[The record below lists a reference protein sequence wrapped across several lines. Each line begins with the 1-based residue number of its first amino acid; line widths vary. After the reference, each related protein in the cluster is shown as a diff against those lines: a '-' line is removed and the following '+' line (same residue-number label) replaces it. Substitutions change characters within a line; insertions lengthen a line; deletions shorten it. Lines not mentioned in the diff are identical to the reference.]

1 MYLRTTERRN
11 KDGSVVR
18 YLALAHNQRVGA
30 TTKANVLL
38 NLGREDRLDPD
49 GLRRLVRS
57 INRYLGEPDAGTDA
71 AESAGADTA
80 ADGLRLIA
88 SRPVGAAWLLHGLW
102 QALDVDTALRKVL
115 GGRRFTTDV
124 ERVLFALVANRA
136 IDPSSKLAAAE
147 WASHDVAIPGLD
159 GMDDDQAYRAM
170 DLLIEADTDAKV
182 QEAVF
187 FAVADLLNLEV
198 DLLFFDTTSTY
209 FERDIEDAPS
219 GDGEPGFRRYGHS
232 KDHRKDLPQIVIGL
246 AVTREGIPVRCWCWP
261 GNTNDE
267 AILPEVR
274 DGLRGWRLGRVVTV
288 VDRGFSSRENLAYLQ
303 RAGGHYIAGERMR
316 DGTPHA
322 AEALSR
328 QGRYQQVRDNLRVK
342 EVRIDA
348 TPGIRWIICHNPEE
362 AERDATQRE
371 AAITRI
377 RAELDRISTARTR
390 AREQARNRRAAT
402 MSAATTMSAAARR
415 KAEQATEREEAAH
428 VKAECALREHP
439 ALGRWLRQTPSGRL
453 VLDKAKITAEAR
465 LDGKYLLSTSDPD
478 LSAEDVALG
487 YKNLLEAER
496 GFRDLK
502 STIELRP
509 VFHRLEPSIRAHLLL
524 CWLALLLIRVA
535 ERRTGD
541 DLAAHQPRAGPA
553 ARDHPRRAGRDGCS
567 DHRAHHRAVEHSSGL
582 RTHPTAPDHHP
593 RPHLSSRNALTRP
606 PARRGHTPASSP
618 RTRSSRSHPRFGC
631 HVCPRTAEPG

>member
-1 MYLRTTERRN
+1 MYLRATERRN

-57 INRYLGEPDAGTDA
+57 INRYLGEPEPDAGTDA
-71 AESAGADTA
+71 AVVTGTDTA
-80 ADGLRLIA
+80 TDGLRLTC
-88 SRPVGAAWLLHGLW
+88 SRPAGTAWLLDGLW
-102 QALDVDTALRKVL
+102 KALDVDTALRKVL

-147 WASHDVAIPGLD
+147 WASHDVAVPGLD
-159 GMDDDQAYRAM
+159 GMDEDQAYRAM
-170 DLLIEADTDAKV
+170 DLLVEADTDASV

-209 FERDIEDAPS
+209 FERDTEDAP
-219 GDGEPGFRRYGHS
+219 GEDEQAGFRRYGHS

-261 GNTNDE
+261 GNTNDQ
-267 AILPEVR
+267 AILPEVK

-288 VDRGFSSRENLAYLQ
+288 VDRGFSSRDNLAYLQ

-316 DGTPHA
+316 DGNVHA
-322 AEALSR
+322 HEALSR

-342 EVRIDA
+342 EVTISS
-348 TPGIRWIICHNPEE
+348 TPGIRWIICHNPDE
-362 AERDATQRE
+362 AQRDAAQRE

-377 RAELDRISTARTR
+377 RAELDRITTARAR
-390 AREQARNRRAAT
+390 AREQTRARRAA
-402 MSAATTMSAAARR
+402 SATISAAAGK
-415 KAEQATEREEAAH
+415 KAERTAESDEAAH

-439 ALGRWLRQTPSGRL
+439 ALGRWLRQSPSGRL
-453 VLDKAKITAEAR
+453 VLDRTKITAEAR

-509 VFHRLEPSIRAHLLL
+509 VFHRLEPRIRAHVLL

-535 ERRTGD
+535 ERRTGQTWRQINRE
-541 DLAAHQPRAGPA
+541 LGRLHAITLAGPA
-553 ARDHPRRAGRDGCS
+553 GTVVQTTEPTTAQLGILRACGLTPPPRITTLD
-567 DHRAHHRAVEHSSGL
+567 
-582 RTHPTAPDHHP
+582 PI
-593 RPHLSSRNALTRP
+593 
-606 PARRGHTPASSP
+606 
-618 RTRSSRSHPRFGC
+618 
-631 HVCPRTAEPG
+631 

>member
-1 MYLRTTERRN
+1 MYLRTTARAN

-30 TTKANVLL
+30 ATKANVLL

-57 INRYLGEPDAGTDA
+57 INRYLGEPDTGGTDA
-71 AESAGADTA
+71 PAATGADTA
-80 ADGLRLIA
+80 IDGLRLIC
-88 SRPVGAAWLLHGLW
+88 SRPAGAAWLLHGLW
-102 QALDVDTALRKVL
+102 KALDVDTALRKVL
-115 GGRRFTTDV
+115 GGRRFSTDV

-147 WASHDVAIPGLD
+147 WASHDVAIPDLD

-170 DLLIEADTDAKV
+170 DLLVEADTDAKV

-209 FERDIEDAPS
+209 FERDTEDLDPDPADRAEG
-219 GDGEPGFRRYGHS
+219 GDGREGAGGFRRYGHS
-232 KDHRKDLPQIVIGL
+232 KDHRRDLPQIVIGL

-261 GNTNDE
+261 GNTNDQ
-267 AILPEVR
+267 AILPEVK

-316 DGTPHA
+316 DGNAHA

-342 EVRIDA
+342 EVKLDS
-348 TPGIRWIICHNPEE
+348 TPGIRWILCHNPDE
-362 AERDATQRE
+362 ADRDQAARDA
-371 AAITRI
+371 AIARI
-377 RAELDRISTARTR
+377 TAELDRISLARTR
-390 AREQARNRRAAT
+390 AREQARTRRAAT
-402 MSAATTMSAAARR
+402 TSTAAWR
-415 KAEQATEREEAAH
+415 KAEREEAAH

-453 VLDKAKITAEAR
+453 QLDRAKITAETK

-509 VFHRLEPSIRAHLLL
+509 VFHRLEPRIRAHVLL

-535 ERRTGD
+535 ERRTGHTWPTIARE
-541 DLAAHQPRAGPA
+541 LGRLHAITLTGPA
-553 ARDHPRRAGRDGCS
+553 GTVVQTTELTTAQ
-567 DHRAHHRAVEHSSGL
+567 SSIL
-582 RTHPTAPDHHP
+582 RTCGLAPPP
-593 RPHLSSRNALTRP
+593 RITTLDP
-606 PARRGHTPASSP
+606 
-618 RTRSSRSHPRFGC
+618 
-631 HVCPRTAEPG
+631 V

>member
-1 MYLRTTERRN
+1 MYLRTTARRN

-30 TTKANVLL
+30 ATRANVLL

-57 INRYLGEPDAGTDA
+57 INRYLGEPDPEAGTDA
-71 AESAGADTA
+71 AAATGTDGAGE
-80 ADGLRLIA
+80 GLRLIE
-88 SRPVGAAWLLHGLW
+88 SRPAGAAWLLDGLW
-102 QALDVDTALRKVL
+102 KTLGIDAALRTVL

-136 IDPSSKLAAAE
+136 IDPTSKLAAAE
-147 WASHDVAIPGLD
+147 WATHDVAIPGLE
-159 GMDDDQAYRAM
+159 GMDEDQAYRAM
-170 DLLIEADTDAKV
+170 DLLIEADTDARV

-209 FERDIEDAPS
+209 FERDTEDPDPEAADE
-219 GDGEPGFRRYGHS
+219 GAPGFRRYGHS
-232 KDHRKDLPQIVIGL
+232 KDHRRDLPQIIIGL

-261 GNTNDE
+261 GNTNDQ
-267 AILPEVR
+267 AILPEVK

-316 DGTPHA
+316 DGSAHA
-322 AEALSR
+322 VEALSR
-328 QGRYQQVRDNLRVK
+328 QGRYQLVRDNLRVK
-342 EVRIDA
+342 EVRLDS
-348 TPGIRWIICHNPEE
+348 TPGVRWIICHNPDE
-362 AERDATQRE
+362 AERDKVTRE
-371 AAITRI
+371 AAIARI
-377 RAELDRISTARTR
+377 TAELDRIAAARTR
-390 AREQARNRRAAT
+390 AAAQARARRAS
-402 MSAATTMSAAARR
+402 SAMTTAARR
-415 KAEQATEREEAAH
+415 KAEAQAEREEAAH
-428 VKAECALREHP
+428 LKAECALREHP

-453 VLDKAKITAEAR
+453 QLDRAKIAAEAK

-509 VFHRLEPSIRAHLLL
+509 VFHRLEPRIRAHVLL

-535 ERRTGD
+535 ERRTGLTWPRIAR
-541 DLAAHQPRAGPA
+541 DLGRLHAITLSGPA
-553 ARDHPRRAGRDGCS
+553 GTVVQTTEPTTPQPGILRACGLTTPPRITALD
-567 DHRAHHRAVEHSSGL
+567 
-582 RTHPTAPDHHP
+582 PT
-593 RPHLSSRNALTRP
+593 
-606 PARRGHTPASSP
+606 
-618 RTRSSRSHPRFGC
+618 
-631 HVCPRTAEPG
+631 

>member
-1 MYLRTTERRN
+1 
-11 KDGSVVR
+11 VR

-30 TTKANVLL
+30 ATKANVLL

-57 INRYLGEPDAGTDA
+57 INRYLGEPDTDAGTDA
-71 AESAGADTA
+71 AAATGTETA
-80 ADGLRLIA
+80 IDGLRLTC
-88 SRPVGAAWLLHGLW
+88 SRPAGSAWLLDGLW
-102 QALDVDTALRKVL
+102 KALDVDTTLRKVL
-115 GGRRFTTDV
+115 GGRRFSTDV

-136 IDPSSKLAAAE
+136 IDPASKLAAAE
-147 WASHDVAIPGLD
+147 WASCDVAIPGLD

-170 DLLIEADTDAKV
+170 DLLVEADTDASV

-209 FERDIEDAPS
+209 FERDTEDPDPA
-219 GDGEPGFRRYGHS
+219 GDGSLGSPGFRRYGHS
-232 KDHRKDLPQIVIGL
+232 KDHRRDLPQIVIGL

-261 GNTNDE
+261 GNTNDQ

-316 DGTPHA
+316 DGNAHA
-322 AEALSR
+322 HEALSR
-328 QGRYQQVRDNLRVK
+328 QGRYQSVRDNLRVK
-342 EVRIDA
+342 EVKLDSM
-348 TPGIRWIICHNPEE
+348 PGIRWIICHNPDE
-362 AERDATQRE
+362 AERDQAARE
-371 AAITRI
+371 AAIARI
-377 RAELDRISTARTR
+377 TTELDRISLARAR
-390 AREQARNRRAAT
+390 AREQARTRRATSAS
-402 MSAATTMSAAARR
+402 MSATARKKADR
-415 KAEQATEREEAAH
+415 KAESDEAAH

-453 VLDKAKITAEAR
+453 QLDRAKITAEAR

-509 VFHRLEPSIRAHLLL
+509 VFHRIEPRIRAHVLL
-524 CWLALLLIRVA
+524 CWLGLLLIRVA
-535 ERRTGD
+535 ERRTGQTWRTIARE
-541 DLAAHQPRAGPA
+541 LGRLHAITLAGPA
-553 ARDHPRRAGRDGCS
+553 GTVVQTTEPTTAQLGILRACGLAPPPRITTLD
-567 DHRAHHRAVEHSSGL
+567 
-582 RTHPTAPDHHP
+582 
-593 RPHLSSRNALTRP
+593 
-606 PARRGHTPASSP
+606 PA
-618 RTRSSRSHPRFGC
+618 
-631 HVCPRTAEPG
+631 